1 MSCVSLWNVSLMM
14 CEWMH
19 GLLPCPTPGS
29 PTSQVTELLQ
39 TLLLMYHCG
48 PATRRK
54 MNAPP
59 ADTVDYRAACFCHR
73 TLVDMASVC
82 SNCLSVYC
90 KAVPLCT
97 TCNVIFQTDRPL
109 VRLNKKKK

>member
-1 MSCVSLWNVSLMM
+1 MQLTKTSMK
-14 CEWMH
+14 
-19 GLLPCPTPGS
+19 LPNKKCRRIIKY
-29 PTSQVTELLQ
+29 QERLVTELLQ

-48 PATRRK
+48 PAIRRK

-59 ADTVDYRAACFCHR
+59 PDTVDYRAACFCHR

-109 VRLNKKKK
+109 VRLSKKKK